1 MVFIALLGAGSC
13 RECAAR
19 STPIY
24 TNDKADV
31 WPCGVV
37 YINKEIQFNLLI
49 ISELQ
54 NINLFYKGSP
64 RSEILN
70 YEECAWIPSL
80 KKSATHMNPSCS
92 LIKHNQVSLRSLLME
107 DRLMRSM

>member
-13 RECAAR
+13 RECAAS
-19 STPIY
+19 STTIY

-31 WPCGVV
+31 WLCSVV
-37 YINKEIQFNLLI
+37 YISKERKLNLLI

-70 YEECAWIPSL
+70 YEEYAWIH
-80 KKSATHMNPSCS
+80 T
-92 LIKHNQVSLRSLLME
+92 
-107 DRLMRSM
+107 